1 MAYQRNMAKGETM
14 RLYYTPD
21 QPQID
26 RTLTLSANV
35 MDRSGEPLSQG
46 DVTARITT
54 PSGRS
59 ETVGF
64 VSSGEQWGAFAA
76 RFTASEPGNHQVLLA
91 CKQTGATLEASFFVQ
106 GIDTERAGGPA
117 RPEVL
122 EEVARVT
129 RGKVIEVAK
138 AQEVVALLASLP
150 DPPPSVRR
158 VQLWSHPAIAG
169 LLVAL
174 LGVFW
179 VGRKAVGLV

>member
-1 MAYQRNMAKGETM
+1 M

-26 RTLTLSANV
+26 RTLTMSANV
-35 MDRSGEPLSQG
+35 MDRSGEPLHQG
-46 DVTARITT
+46 DVTARITA

-64 VSSGEQWGAFAA
+64 FSSGEQWGAFSA
-76 RFTASEPGNHQVLLA
+76 RFSAKEPGKHQVLLA

-106 GIDTERAGGPA
+106 GSVAERAGRPA

-122 EEVARVT
+122 EEIARIT
-129 RGKVIEVAK
+129 RGKVIEVGK
-138 AQEVVALLASLP
+138 SDEIVSLLASLP

-158 VQLWSHPAIAG
+158 VQLWSHPFMAG
-169 LLVAL
+169 LLVVL

-179 VGRKAVGLV
+179 VGRKVIGLV